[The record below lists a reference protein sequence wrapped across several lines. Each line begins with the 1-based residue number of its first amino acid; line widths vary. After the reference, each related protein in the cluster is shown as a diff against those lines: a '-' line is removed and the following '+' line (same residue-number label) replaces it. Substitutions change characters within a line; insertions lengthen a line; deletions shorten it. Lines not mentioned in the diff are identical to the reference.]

1 MEEEIRHWIQQI
13 NDETILPSDIVA
25 FNFGLFESEEGYCIY
40 LTGSKFYDESD
51 DDWACDIDFEPN
63 RKYLM
68 LASGSIQNMN
78 WKQIL
83 YKVKNIIFNFITA
96 NAYKLPLFSDEAK
109 YAEEEN
115 RKLGEI
121 PRNPRM
127 EITKERTSND
137 RKGTTSKKSKK
148 GNTALMWHSSTK
160 RVSAP
165 RPCSSSSSCLCS
177 CWNSTSVFC
186 SCCLMKTS
194 MSVPRLCNP

>member
-148 GNTALMWHSSTK
+148 RQYRFNAI
-160 RVSAP
+160 
-165 RPCSSSSSCLCS
+165 SC
-177 CWNSTSVFC
+177 
-186 SCCLMKTS
+186 
-194 MSVPRLCNP
+194 

>member
-25 FNFGLFESEEGYCIY
+25 FNFGLFESEERYCIY

-78 WKQIL
+78 WKEIL

-96 NAYKLPLFSDEAK
+96 NA
-109 YAEEEN
+109 
-115 RKLGEI
+115 G
-121 PRNPRM
+121 
-127 EITKERTSND
+127 
-137 RKGTTSKKSKK
+137 
-148 GNTALMWHSSTK
+148 
-160 RVSAP
+160 V
-165 RPCSSSSSCLCS
+165 
-177 CWNSTSVFC
+177 
-186 SCCLMKTS
+186 
-194 MSVPRLCNP
+194 